1 MKTALRV
8 LAAFVFL
15 GCNRTG
21 GATPNPAGSTPAAV
35 VAASSAPAASA
46 PEAVETAVR
55 SDGAVPCGAL
65 GCLRFD
71 TPEAA
76 FRHVL
81 ATRPLVLAIG
91 EAHAQKD
98 KAGVDSSAKRF
109 TDTLLPFLQGK
120 ASDLVLELMMPND
133 RCEKKTERVREKQK
147 EVTSQQREGNQNEY
161 VRMGERARALGIVP
175 DLLRPG
181 CDDLAAIDKAGDDA
195 IPVFLSTI
203 ARLTR
208 VQVEKLLDRNAR
220 TPADADKL
228 VVTFGGVL
236 HNDLQPAPEKADWS
250 FGPALARKVNQR
262 YVEVDLFVPEFIED
276 TETWRKLAWFPHYDQ
291 HKMGDK
297 TTLFQMSPGS
307 YAMIFPVSESES
319 P

>member
-1 MKTALRV
+1 MKTAMTV
-8 LAAFVFL
+8 LAAFVFF

-21 GATPNPAGSTPAAV
+21 GATPNLDGSTPAAV
-35 VAASSAPAASA
+35 VAASSAPAAASA
-46 PEAVETAVR
+46 PEADDAVPPA
-55 SDGAVPCGAL
+55 GALPCGAL
-65 GCLRFD
+65 GCMQFD

-81 ATRPLVLAIG
+81 ATQPLVLAVG
-91 EAHAQKD
+91 EAHAQKG

-133 RCEKKTERVREKQK
+133 KCKKKTEKVRAKQK

-175 DLLRPG
+175 DLLRPS

-208 VQVEKLLDRNAR
+208 AQVEKLLDRNAR
-220 TPADADKL
+220 TPADVDKL
-228 VVTFGGVL
+228 VVTYGGVL
-236 HNDLQPAPEKADWS
+236 HNDLTPAPEKADWS
-250 FGPALARKVNQR
+250 FGPALARRVSRR

-276 TETWRKLAWFPHYDQ
+276 SETWRKLAWFPHYDRE
-291 HKMGDK
+291 KMGHR
-297 TTLFQMSPGS
+297 TTLFQVSLGS
-307 YAMIFPVSESES
+307 YAMIFPVSGADA